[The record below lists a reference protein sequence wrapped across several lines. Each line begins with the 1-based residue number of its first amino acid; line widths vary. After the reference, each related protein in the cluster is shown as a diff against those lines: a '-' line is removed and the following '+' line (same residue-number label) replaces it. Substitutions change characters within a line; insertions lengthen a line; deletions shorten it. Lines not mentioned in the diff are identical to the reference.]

1 MTIIRWMLAFALLST
16 LAGCASKPAGCAGD
30 ACKRPDSNDN
40 QLVIWWSPDLRQ
52 GLGDNDETPDFTV
65 VPLRD

>member
-1 MTIIRWMLAFALLST
+1 MTITRCVLVFAVIST
-16 LAGCASKPAGCAGD
+16 LAGCASKSAGCTGD
-30 ACKRPDSNDN
+30 ACKRPDSDN
-40 QLVIWWSPDLRQ
+40 NQMVIWWSPDMRQ